1 MYEKDRTM
9 RTLVAPLFAAVLG
22 VQFFLA
28 VEGKGPAKICALSRN
43 FNGSSL
49 ESYGKSSPFQRL
61 DTTYEVKTDLIENV
75 PGLTMGAP
83 NNAYIYYP
91 SNAAENETFP
101 FLSFAHGTG
110 VGGWLPPLNVA
121 YRSLLELVA
130 SQGFIIM
137 APTTCPSVE
146 CFTYYKDQLA
156 TIDAAYK
163 HGSDLHPALAKANF
177 AQGVGVFGHSMGGMA
192 TVGSASAPAAYN
204 IKAAV
209 ALHTCWEIGLSGK
222 NVNAPI
228 MFTAGSADV
237 VCEDGCAYEIYEEV
251 AAVPKIFFDVAGAGH
266 MEPCDTGKRSE
277 IEAIAL
283 FFLCK
288 LKGKE
293 CEKVDSSAICNQVT
307 AGRSMYLC
315 ESE

>member
-1 MYEKDRTM
+1 MIHNRF
-9 RTLVAPLFAAVLG
+9 VILFAFLSLTNVL
-22 VQFFLA
+22 VI
-28 VEGKGPAKICALSRN
+28 EGKGPAKICALSRTS
-43 FNGSSL
+43 NGSSFEDDASSSSSFTAQRRL
-49 ESYGKSSPFQRL
+49 ENV
-61 DTTYEVKTDLIENV
+61 YEVKTDLIKNV
-75 PGLTMGAP
+75 PGLTMGPP

-110 VGGWLPPLNVA
+110 VGGWLPPLDVS

-137 APTTCPSVE
+137 APTTCPSLE
-146 CFTYYKDQLA
+146 CFEYYKDQLA
-156 TIDAAYK
+156 TIDAAYT
-163 HGSDLHPALAKANF
+163 HGSELHPALAKANF
-177 AQGVGVFGHSMGGMA
+177 AKGVGVFGHSMGGMA

-237 VCEDGCAYEIYEEV
+237 RRAITPSFITLVFIV
-251 AAVPKIFFDVAGAGH
+251 FSFQFH
-266 MEPCDTGKRSE
+266 TRRSHSTT
-277 IEAIAL
+277 L
-283 FFLCK
+283 
-288 LKGKE
+288 
-293 CEKVDSSAICNQVT
+293 SY
-307 AGRSMYLC
+307 R
-315 ESE
+315 